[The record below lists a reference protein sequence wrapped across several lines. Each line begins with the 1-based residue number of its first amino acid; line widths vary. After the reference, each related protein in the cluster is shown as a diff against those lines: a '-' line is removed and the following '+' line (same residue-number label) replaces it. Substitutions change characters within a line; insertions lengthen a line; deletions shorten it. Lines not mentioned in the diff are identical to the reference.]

1 MFIRILAILKSDLKK
16 YCVYAITPEVFST
29 SGNSNIATLFSL
41 FKNSAIDFIINASS
55 IGIDIIFA
63 EEVYEEQT
71 IVITYGFEEFA
82 YLNLMD
88 MTWVKDINYG
98 FDLEELKVI
107 YDVAKYLDDNKEYIM
122 ELMKLFK

>member
-1 MFIRILAILKSDLKK
+1 MSMEVLIKDIRDIIPSK
-16 YCVYAITPEVFST
+16 F
-29 SGNSNIATLFSL
+29 
-41 FKNSAIDFIINASS
+41 DFIINASS
-55 IGIDIIFA
+55 IGIDITFA
-63 EEVYEEQT
+63 EEVYEPQT